1 MTQGIKLVLCDN
13 LEGRGGREVGEEFR
27 KEGSHVCLW
36 LIPVDVWQKPSQ
48 YCKVIIHQLKLRK
61 KKFFPNSPFP
71 RRFQESSGL
80 CSPLPQ
86 KIKHNFV

>member
-13 LEGRGGREVGEEFR
+13 LEGWGGREVGEEFR

-61 KKFFPNSPFP
+61 KKILSQFSLPEMLP
-71 RRFQESSGL
+71 RVFWAVFSLATENQT
-80 CSPLPQ
+80 
-86 KIKHNFV
+86 